1 MTQGPQQPGSKR
13 SRSGAMWRGL
23 SAWRVGLCL
32 AAAGIGSS
40 PGRADEPPLLIAFS
54 SYRERPQHP
63 QVYFYQHDGVGEGKL
78 IEGIPTIAKRSD
90 YHPSLSRDGRL
101 CAFASE
107 IENEPSRIRIWDRV
121 ESKLIEP
128 AGLNDS
134 PNAQL
139 WPSLSGDG
147 GLLVFAAWNRPNS
160 SARWDLLLLDLA
172 RRGFVPLGEINT
184 LAHDERMPALS
195 GDGRWLAFVTNG
207 PGAGLMDVALADL
220 STRELVALPD
230 LNSQH
235 REVEPSLSAD
245 GRLVAFVSD
254 RPGGAG
260 GRDIY
265 LYDCQTR
272 GLVELAGLNSV
283 AQEQSPSL
291 SPDGRYLAFVSE
303 RLSGEGERDIFLY
316 DVAERRLLATPG
328 LNARQEDLDPCIVV
342 PSASGR

>member
-1 MTQGPQQPGSKR
+1 MP
-13 SRSGAMWRGL
+13 SGAITIRR
-23 SAWRVGLCL
+23 SA
-32 AAAGIGSS
+32 AT
-40 PGRADEPPLLIAFS
+40 ADS
-54 SYRERPQHP
+54 
-63 QVYFYQHDGVGEGKL
+63 
-78 IEGIPTIAKRSD
+78 
-90 YHPSLSRDGRL
+90 
-101 CAFASE
+101 AFASE

-342 PSASGR
+342 PSASGRYGVACGAGFVRELSPDGGVQAGSGLPPLLWEVATCQFPRILGRPQWRRP